1 MKLKFYLNGLFM
13 RSYINLHN
21 NPTHED
27 NCKENENVMSK
38 ISEIGDPFFCGLNVG
53 SK

>member
-13 RSYINLHN
+13 RNYINLHN
-21 NPTHED
+21 NPAHED

-38 ISEIGDPFFCGLNVG
+38 MCLKESPE
-53 SK
+53 

>member
-13 RSYINLHN
+13 KSYFNLHN

-27 NCKENENVMSK
+27 ICKENENVMSK
-38 ISEIGDPFFCGLNVG
+38 ICLKESPE
-53 SK
+53 